1 MILHRNRTPAESP
14 TNYRPAPGLTL
25 HLLMFGSGALALV
38 YEILWM
44 RRFTALF
51 GATAPAAAAT
61 LAAVFLGLTAGNLVI
76 GARAARIRWP
86 LRAYGLLEIGAGIG
100 ALLVDLWLLLY
111 DRFYPSLYT
120 GFSGSVAGFAAVK
133 TLLAMLAL
141 FLPTF
146 FMGGTVP
153 LLGHA
158 FDANRRRLGI
168 SAGGL
173 YAANTFGA
181 ALGALSVPFALLP
194 AFGATAA
201 YTSCVAGSVLIGALA
216 WWLDPGPS
224 PDSSN
229 SPRMAAP
236 TAFRKTGSRE
246 KSLPVWMLAGLAALS
261 GMLTFV
267 LQVGWG
273 KMFAQVHENS
283 IYSFAVVIAVFLVG
297 LAGGATLSLALL
309 LRRGSSATRLLGDA
323 WLAAGFAVL
332 LSPHLFYTLTGGLA
346 YVRGDGGWASY
357 GVRLVWIAVPT
368 VLMPVLLAGMVF
380 PLLMELAGRASDSS
394 AGRIL
399 GWLLAWNAAG
409 SILGALLAAFVLPR
423 CLGQWVTIAFTGL
436 SMIALGELVF
446 SSKAWRLTPR
456 QLAVCALVGA
466 CLWFLAPA
474 KVPRV
479 RVQESKG
486 EKLVSL
492 KEGSHGIVAV
502 IEQNGARRIKLD
514 NFYVLGGTAS
524 TGDERL
530 QGHLPLLLHPAPR
543 RVAFLGLGTGITAG
557 AALLHPV
564 AQITVME
571 IVPEV
576 IEAARDYF
584 AEANLGIVTSPKV
597 EIVVEDARNY
607 LRGSR
612 RQFDVI
618 VGDLV
623 VPWRQGE
630 AALYT
635 MEHFA
640 TVRRSLARGGLFCQ
654 WLPMFQLAEEEFRI
668 VVATFLDV
676 FPRATLWRGDFAP
689 GQPALALVGHAEDDA
704 RLDPEVID
712 RRVGTLQADA
722 TNPHLVHPAGLWL
735 YLVGLLDP
743 KEERFMRARRNR
755 ESRPWL
761 EILGPLRHAGSSRS
775 DVPLFVGRRL
785 ESFLDELRSRPLAGS
800 LLAPLD
806 SRHQQ
811 WRDAGAALGTVSIL
825 TAEGSLREA
834 DALFQQTV
842 STLPPEIRNAFD
854 GAIPS
859 PPTSAQ

>member
-1 MILHRNRTPAESP
+1 MIFQRNRTRAESP
-14 TNYRPAPGLTL
+14 TNHRPAFGLTL
-25 HLLMFGSGALALV
+25 HLLMFGSGALALI

-76 GARAARIRWP
+76 GARAARIRRP
-86 LRAYGLLEIGAGIG
+86 LRAYGLLEIGAAIG
-100 ALLVDLWLLLY
+100 ALLVEPWLLLY

-120 GFSGSVAGFAAVK
+120 GLSGSVAGFAAVK

-141 FLPTF
+141 FLPTL

-181 ALGALSVPFALLP
+181 AVGALSVPFALLP

-201 YTSCVAGSVLIGALA
+201 YTFCVAGSVLIGALA

-224 PDSSN
+224 PDASN

-236 TAFRKTGSRE
+236 TALRKAGSGE
-246 KSLPVWMLAGLAALS
+246 KTLPVWMLAGLAALS
-261 GMLTFV
+261 GLLTFV

-283 IYSFAVVIAVFLVG
+283 IYSFAVVVAVFLVG
-297 LAGGATLSLALL
+297 LAGGATLARAL
-309 LRRGSSATRLLGDA
+309 LRRGKTATRLFGAA
-323 WLAAGFAVL
+323 WLAAGFAVFV
-332 LSPHLFYTLTGGLA
+332 SPHVFYSLTGGLA
-346 YVRGDGGWASY
+346 YVRGDGGWPSY
-357 GVRLVWIAVPT
+357 GVRLLWIAVPT
-368 VLMPVLLAGMVF
+368 VFMPVLLAGMVF
-380 PLLMELAGRASDSS
+380 PLLMELAGRASERSS
-394 AGRIL
+394 GRIL
-399 GWLLAWNAAG
+399 GWLLALNAAG

-436 SMIALGELVF
+436 IMMALGALAF
-446 SSKAWRLTPR
+446 SSTDWRLTPR
-456 QLAVCALVGA
+456 RFAVWALVGA
-466 CLWFLAPA
+466 CLWLLAPA
-474 KVPRV
+474 KIPRV
-479 RVQESKG
+479 RVQQSKG
-486 EKLVSL
+486 EKLISL

-502 IEQNGARRIKLD
+502 LEQNGARRIKLD

-543 RVAFLGLGTGITAG
+543 GVAFLGLGTGITAG
-557 AALLHPV
+557 AALLHPAV
-564 AQITVME
+564 QITVME

-584 AEANLGIVTSPKV
+584 ADANLGIVTSPKV

-623 VPWRQGE
+623 VPWRRGE

-635 MEHFA
+635 LEHFA

-654 WLPMFQLAEEEFRI
+654 WLPMFQLSEEEFGI

-712 RRVGTLQADA
+712 RRVGTLPADA

-735 YLVGLLDP
+735 YLVGPLDP
-743 KEERFMRARRNR
+743 KEERFARARRNC
-755 ESRPWL
+755 EGKPWL
-761 EILGPLRHAGSSRS
+761 EILGPLHHAGSSRG

-785 ESFLDELRSRPLAGS
+785 ETFLDELRSRPLAGS
-800 LLAPLD
+800 LLAQLD
-806 SRHQQ
+806 SRRQQ

-825 TAEGSLREA
+825 TAEGNHREA
-834 DALFQQTV
+834 DALLRQTV

-854 GAIPS
+854 GAMPS
-859 PPTSAQ
+859 PPTSAP